1 MLGEHVG
8 AVHDVLAEIDLPHA
22 AVVVGVVVAVFE
34 LEGVVFGYGQVFL
47 VGEVGDVAGL
57 GGGGL
62 YHLLHGGREVFGL
75 DRAGLDFELRAV
87 HHFLGIVLDGLTGYI
102 VFVDDAAE
110 AVLDGAG
117 DGQFVLVVLGV
128 VIASRFGREEGFFR
142 DVGEA
147 VLHLVH
153 LVVEVLDVGLRRVY
167 LLVRA
172 FNGRVVFDK
181 FLGDGLLAHGIDL
194 AVAPTVEDTDVPLV
208 FQPFAF
214 GAVPF
219 AAQDGQF
226 VGREAVVAV
235 GGGGAFRPED
245 DRTLRQVRRF
255 LLKLGDGEEVLLHRT
270 AEVAVVPP
278 RMPGV
283 FYPDGFEAV

>member
-1 MLGEHVG
+1 MLT
-8 AVHDVLAEIDLPHA
+8 EIDLAHT
-22 AVVVGVVVAVFE
+22 AVVVGVVLAVFE
-34 LEGVVFGYGQVFL
+34 LEGVVLGYGQVFL
-47 VGEVGDVAGL
+47 VGEVGDVAGFR
-57 GGGGL
+57 GGGF
-62 YHLLHGGREVFGL
+62 YHLLHNGREVFGL
-75 DRAGLDFELRAV
+75 DGTGLDFELRAV
-87 HHFLGIVLDGLTGYI
+87 HHFLRVVLDGLAGY
-102 VFVDDAAE
+102 VVLVDDAAK

-128 VIASRFGREEGFFR
+128 VVARGFGGEERFFR
-142 DVGEA
+142 DIIEA
-147 VLHLVH
+147 VLYLVH
-153 LVVEVLDVGLRRVY
+153 LVIQVLDVSLRRVY
-167 LLVRA
+167 LLVRV
-172 FNGRVVFDK
+172 FDSRVVFDK

-194 AVAPTVEDTDVPLV
+194 AVAATVEHTDVPLV

-226 VGREAVVAV
+226 VGRESVVAV
-235 GGGGAFRPED
+235 GGGGAFRLQN